1 MGNARLIVR
10 WTDNEWFLV
19 ARYLY
24 QNEIITLSDD
34 IEAFDH
40 VQTEHIRK
48 AAKETLEVHR
58 RRADANLNMPQVRV
72 MLHKKVSEFKSQ
84 LAGCSLHHQPEPI
97 PAVTS
102 EVVTVGQAENTLMT
116 MFASKIIEGISEP
129 IVAQL
134 KVFVAETM
142 VKYGMVRSDVTVAE
156 ILQEKPIEKPVHRYK
171 VGLVGLLPIQA
182 ESFKSQ
188 FREIDFTYAD
198 GDDKKRRQIVSMME
212 NKDLVL
218 SLTSKMNHGL
228 DDALRDAFVK
238 QDRKDSYK
246 RCHGGPTEMARAL
259 RVWLVSK
266 QETNQ

>member
-1 MGNARLIVR
+1 MGNAREIVR
-10 WTDNEWFLV
+10 WDDNEWFLV

-34 IEAFDH
+34 IEAYEQ
-40 VQTEHIRK
+40 VRVEHIRK
-48 AAKETLEVHR
+48 AASETLEIHR
-58 RRADANLNMPQVRV
+58 RRSDANLNMPQIRG
-72 MLHKKVSEFKSQ
+72 MLLRKVVQFKSQ
-84 LAGCSLHHQPEPI
+84 LAGASLHHNPEPI
-97 PAVTS
+97 PTVTP
-102 EVVTVGQAENTLMT
+102 EVVALGQAENTLMT

-134 KVFVAETM
+134 KIFVAETM

-156 ILQEKPIEKPVHRYK
+156 ILEQKPIQPKVHRLK

-182 ESFKSQ
+182 ESFKDQ
-188 FREIDFTYAD
+188 FRDIDFYQAD
-198 GDDKKRRQIVSMME
+198 GDDKKRKQIVAMME

-259 RVWLVSK
+259 RMWLATK
-266 QETNQ
+266 QNTNQ